1 MKVILCLYE
10 TKGMMFNKRR
20 QSRDRIILERIVR
33 HCEGKRLWM
42 NTYSGKL
49 FAYFQTIEISVDED
63 FLEKAVEGDYCFVES
78 DSLKACENKIE
89 ELIIFWWNK
98 KYPSDFYLDL
108 SFEKWK
114 KTASEEF
121 EGFSHDI
128 ITEEIYRRK
137 ND

>member
-1 MKVILCLYE
+1 M
-10 TKGMMFNKRR
+10 
-20 QSRDRIILERIVR
+20 
-33 HCEGKRLWM
+33 
-42 NTYSGKL
+42 
-49 FAYFQTIEISVDED
+49 
-63 FLEKAVEGDYCFVES
+63 ES